1 MKEETSNILLQIDLK
16 IDEID
21 LYGYDIIED
30 SLSMVHKL
38 QIIKENL
45 KKKNTDFDTP
55 KQKTRYTLLRSYLH
69 AIEDTEYVRKIN
81 LGN

>member
-1 MKEETSNILLQIDLK
+1 MKSTFMVMIF
-16 IDEID
+16 
-21 LYGYDIIED
+21 ED

>member
-1 MKEETSNILLQIDLK
+1 MKEEISNILLQIDLK